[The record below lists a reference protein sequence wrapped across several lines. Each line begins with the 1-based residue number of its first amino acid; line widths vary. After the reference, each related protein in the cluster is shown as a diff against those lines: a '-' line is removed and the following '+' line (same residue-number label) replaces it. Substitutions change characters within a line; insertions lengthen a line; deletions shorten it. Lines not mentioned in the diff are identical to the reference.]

1 MSPALIT
8 LTAMQA
14 KAMEVVITQVIDSL
28 ARYQMIKDYTDDQ
41 CQILIENAKVTKDR
55 LDERLAEH

>member
-1 MSPALIT
+1 MALVT

-14 KAMEVVITQVIDSL
+14 LAMEVVITQVIDSL

-41 CQILIENAKVTKDR
+41 CQILIDNAKVTKEK
-55 LDERLAEH
+55 LDERLAGH